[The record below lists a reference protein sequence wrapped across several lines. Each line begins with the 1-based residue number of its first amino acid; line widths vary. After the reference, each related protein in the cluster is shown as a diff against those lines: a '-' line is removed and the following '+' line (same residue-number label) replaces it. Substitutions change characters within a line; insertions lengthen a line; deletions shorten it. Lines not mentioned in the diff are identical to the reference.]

1 MKIYTEIVYTWDDN
15 KGELVEESSKSFDY
29 QGEVTLCDTKRYWHH
44 HALADAAGVGN
55 GGDNSWQQAGDSLGN
70 IANDIASTT
79 WSTAETA
86 AKAAQTASANA
97 WSGMQDLGQDF
108 WDKGAE
114 GLSEMWEGT
123 GLDADTVASWTDKA
137 AMADSWMP
145 GKWSADS
152 SWQSKWMMGVD
163 LRKAN
168 VGGFDWRD
176 FKSNLYSEY
185 DEWKAGYDTT
195 VDDLSDTLGDTLGDD
210 PIGDIKDQG
219 DKAEDNINENIADIN
234 EDIET
239 GIDENTDTLNDMED
253 TFNSNVADVNVA
265 VDNAQSMIN
274 DTANIINQG
283 LDASININNP
293 DSLITNPQGWY
304 DNNIEGLRQGHGKD
318 WYDLAQGHHD
328 EFMEQGAENIGN
340 LFNDYGEILG
350 GVFGGMFNDTVDSLG
365 QAFAQPGVKSRRD
378 TSNAGD
384 PFGNPSETRRL
395 ISEKRTFNTAQSLI
409 NA

>member
-29 QGEVTLCDTKRYWHH
+29 QGEVTLCDTKRYWHN
-44 HALADAAGVGN
+44 HALADALGIGSGS
-55 GGDNSWQQAGDSLGN
+55 GGSAASAA
-70 IANDIASTT
+70 ANMVNNWVVPEFIIPDIP
-79 WSTAETA
+79 TA
-86 AKAAQTASANA
+86 ADI
-97 WSGMQDLGQDF
+97 QDAVQDV
-108 WDKGAE
+108 
-114 GLSEMWEGT
+114 T
-123 GLDADTVASWTDKA
+123 
-137 AMADSWMP
+137 
-145 GKWSADS
+145 
-152 SWQSKWMMGVD
+152 
-163 LRKAN
+163 
-168 VGGFDWRD
+168 
-176 FKSNLYSEY
+176 
-185 DEWKAGYDTT
+185 
-195 VDDLSDTLGDTLGDD
+195 GDD
-210 PIGDIKDQG
+210 PVGDIKDQADAAETSINETVATTIDTGQSNLEGILEDNNDTLADAG
-219 DKAEDNINENIADIN
+219 DKIDANIAGIN
-234 EDIET
+234 DDIET
-239 GIDENTDTLNDMED
+239 GIDENTDTLNQMED

-265 VDNAQSMIN
+265 LDNAQSMIN
-274 DTANIINQG
+274 DTTNIINQG

-328 EFMEQGAENIGN
+328 EFIEQGAENIGN

>member
-195 VDDLSDTLGDTLGDD
+195 VDDL
-210 PIGDIKDQG
+210 
-219 DKAEDNINENIADIN
+219 
-234 EDIET
+234 
-239 GIDENTDTLNDMED
+239 NDMED